1 MTDDIID
8 FQKWRRKHE
17 SRTKRKMDNIL
28 KIIKWSSDM
37 QKRGLMPP
45 DVARAFHEYFSGEE
59 LE

>member
-17 SRTKRKMDNIL
+17 DSTKRKLDNIL
-28 KIIKWSSDM
+28 KIIEWSSDM

-45 DVARAFHEYFSGEE
+45 EARTTARAEGVNGGR
-59 LE
+59 